1 MNQNNNSIILTSSAS
16 KRIMNVLSKD
26 DSSQFR
32 VYVTGGGCSGFQYGF
47 KFDDNQAFDDDVIDF
62 GSFKVLIDSLSY
74 PYLYGSTLD
83 FVEDLS
89 GAKFVINNPNAKTS
103 LESDVASIIIKNV
116 PSIEKIRMVNSGT
129 EATMSAIRLARGY
142 TNRNKIIK
150 FDGCYHGHVDSLLI
164 KAGSGVSTFGLPDS
178 PGIPEDLAKH
188 TITCPYNNIEAFI
201 EIFNSVKDDLASV
214 IVEPIAGNMGF
225 VPGTLKFLQTI
236 RSYTETNNSL
246 LIFDE
251 VMSGFRVSLGGAQ
264 EIYNIK
270 PDLTALGKVIGGG
283 LPVGAF
289 GGKKE
294 IMDYLAPEGPVYQA
308 GTLSGNPLAMAAGA
322 TLLNLLIAQNPYKGL
337 EEKAKLILNGIKEI
351 MISSGIPFSTNQIG
365 GMFGFFFSEELPKNI
380 SDVSKTNDEMFSSFI
395 NSCIENGIYFAP
407 SKYEAGFISAKHGD
421 TEIDK
426 TLEVINK
433 IVKTGEIKK

>member
-1 MNQNNNSIILTSSAS
+1 MPGGVNSPVRAFKNINGNPIFFDKAKGAYLFDADGNKYIDFIGSWGPM
-16 KRIMNVLSKD
+16 IMGHSHPDIVNAIK
-26 DSSQFR
+26 
-32 VYVTGGGCSGFQYGF
+32 
-47 KFDDNQAFDDDVIDF
+47 NQAEL
-62 GSFKVLIDSLSY
+62 GTSY
-74 PYLYGSTLD
+74 
-83 FVEDLS
+83 
-89 GAKFVINNPNAKTS
+89 GAPTK
-103 LESDVASIIIKNV
+103 LESDLASLIIESV

-142 TNRNKIIK
+142 TNKNKIIK

-188 TITCPYNNIEAFI
+188 TITCPYNDVEAFI
-201 EIFNSVKDDLASV
+201 EIFNSVKDDLATV

-225 VPGTLKFLQTI
+225 VPGTEEFLKTI

-264 EIYNIK
+264 EIFNIK

-289 GGKKE
+289 GGKEE
-294 IMDYLAPEGPVYQA
+294 IMNYLAPEGPVYQA

-322 TLLNLLIAQNPYKGL
+322 TLLDLLITQNPFTKL
-337 EEKAKLILNGIKEI
+337 EEKARLMLNGMKEI

-380 SDVSKTNDEMFSSFI
+380 DDVSKTNDEMFSSFI
-395 NSCIENGIYFAP
+395 NACIKNGIYFAP
-407 SKYEAGFISAKHGD
+407 SKYEAGFISATHGNM
-421 TEIDK
+421 EIDK
-426 TLEVINK
+426 TLEVVNK
-433 IVKTGEIKK
+433 IVNTGEINK